1 MGKKKKTKS
10 KNNRPSL
17 TKFIKESN
25 KDNVQSEN
33 QVIEYPNIDKLIG
46 DVFYAKDSI
55 IKSPSLKSMHNVLLV
70 DKKGSYICLVPITTS
85 DGRSGQNYGKLPS
98 GFTNRDDSWYEREL
112 MTINKRKTKKSDD
125 RNIAKI
131 VYLDE
136 SCLVGNK
143 KNIRDLTDREKKQIL
158 EDLNK
163 KNSNRKK
170 YFEWNQYVKNL
181 EK

>member
-1 MGKKKKTKS
+1 
-10 KNNRPSL
+10 
-17 TKFIKESN
+17 
-25 KDNVQSEN
+25 
-33 QVIEYPNIDKLIG
+33 
-46 DVFYAKDSI
+46 
-55 IKSPSLKSMHNVLLV
+55 
-70 DKKGSYICLVPITTS
+70 
-85 DGRSGQNYGKLPS
+85 
-98 GFTNRDDSWYEREL
+98 